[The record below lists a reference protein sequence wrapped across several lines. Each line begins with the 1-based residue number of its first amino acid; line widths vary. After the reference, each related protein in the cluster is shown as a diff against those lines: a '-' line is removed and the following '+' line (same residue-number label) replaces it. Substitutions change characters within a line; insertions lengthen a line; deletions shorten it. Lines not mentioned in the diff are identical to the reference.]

1 VLPSGQEK
9 RVRPIA
15 VILNSNSGT
24 GKTEAA
30 RERVAELCQAA
41 GREAHIT
48 VARGGDELRRA
59 VDTALATNPPVVVA
73 GGGDGTMSTVAGA
86 LAGRD
91 VPLGVL
97 PLGTLNHFAKDLG
110 VPLDLDEAVAVVLAG
125 RSERIDMGEVNGRLF
140 LNNASLGL
148 YPLIVRQ
155 RKQHRVHGPAKW
167 IVGAW
172 ATLREIRRHRE
183 IAVRIVVHGKEIIRR
198 TPILFVGNNRY
209 HAGGRDL
216 GSRETLRGGHLAIY
230 IVKGRGRRH
239 LLYLAAKM
247 LAGRDYREELEVLLT
262 AAATIE
268 VGGGRIETA
277 VDGELEHFEA
287 PLEYRI
293 RPQALS
299 VLVPPAS

>member
-15 VILNSNSGT
+15 VILNSDSGT
-24 GKTEAA
+24 GKIEAA

-41 GREAHIT
+41 AREAHIT

-59 VDTALATNPPVVVA
+59 VDMALAANPPVVVA

-125 RSERIDMGEVNGRLF
+125 RSERIDMAEVNGRLF

-148 YPLIVRQ
+148 YPLIVGQ

-167 IVGAW
+167 IVAAW

-262 AAATIE
+262 VAATIE